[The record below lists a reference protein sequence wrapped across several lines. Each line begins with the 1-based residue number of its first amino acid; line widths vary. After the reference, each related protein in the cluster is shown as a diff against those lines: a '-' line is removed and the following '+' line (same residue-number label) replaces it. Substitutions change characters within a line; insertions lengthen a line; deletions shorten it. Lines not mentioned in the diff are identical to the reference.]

1 MNPRGLSR
9 HILCR
14 SADMLPISKRSGRPT
29 AAELESIV
37 RQHYDDVWRFCARR
51 LGPDMASDAAQETFV
66 TAQKRLKDFEG
77 RSELR
82 TWLFGI
88 ALNHCRNLA
97 RKRKPEIPVDW
108 LMETPGEPIHDG
120 IDQSIVDRESLRCA
134 LANLSTEHRE
144 VVLLHEIDGLTYQEA
159 ADLLGIPVGTVKSRL
174 HHAFLNLRT
183 ALRGVEE
190 AWR

>member
-1 MNPRGLSR
+1 MPPSSTR
-9 HILCR
+9 
-14 SADMLPISKRSGRPT
+14 PGRPT

-37 RQHYDDVWRFCARR
+37 RHHYDDVWRFCARR
-51 LGPDMASDAAQETFV
+51 LGPDLASDAAQETFV

-97 RKRKPEIPVDW
+97 RKRKPEVPVDW
-108 LMETPGEPIHDG
+108 LTESAEPMHDG
-120 IDQSIVDRESLRCA
+120 VDRSVVDREALRCA
-134 LANLSTEHRE
+134 LSNLSAEHRE

-174 HHAFLNLRT
+174 HHAFLNLRA
-183 ALRGVEE
+183 ALRGAEE

>member
-1 MNPRGLSR
+1 MP
-9 HILCR
+9 
-14 SADMLPISKRSGRPT
+14 PISNRPSQPT

-37 RQHYDDVWRFCARR
+37 RRHYDDVWRFCARR
-51 LGPDMASDAAQETFV
+51 LGADLASDAAQETFV

-97 RKRKPEIPVDW
+97 RKRKPEVPVDW
-108 LMETPGEPIHDG
+108 LLETTSEPAHEGLDR
-120 IDQSIVDRESLRCA
+120 SVADRESLRCA
-134 LANLSTEHRE
+134 LASLSVEHRE

-159 ADLLGIPVGTVKSRL
+159 AELLGIPVGTVKSRL
-174 HHAFLNLRT
+174 HHAFSNLR
-183 ALRGVEE
+183 AAMRGAEE